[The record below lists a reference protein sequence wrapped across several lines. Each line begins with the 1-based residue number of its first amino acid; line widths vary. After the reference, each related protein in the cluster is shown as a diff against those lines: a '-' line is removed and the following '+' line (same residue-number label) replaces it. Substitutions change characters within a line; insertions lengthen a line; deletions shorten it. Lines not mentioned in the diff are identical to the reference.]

1 MVTWGCLPRLLVLL
15 NPGWMWNRKF
25 SKFQKICVGCLNHP
39 VRCVPQGYHRLKNR
53 TVQASPLLHSP
64 LCLLSHRRCLLASCI
79 LLLSST
85 SPPPLTFSHPANS
98 TLTATSVPP
107 PHYPFCLLSHRYTP
121 CVYFAN
127 SAFPCILLLLSTS
140 PPFRT
145 LYFLLSQC
153 TSPSGTAE
161 TIDAIDDWLLFDNS
175 WQSWL

>member
-1 MVTWGCLPRLLVLL
+1 M
-15 NPGWMWNRKF
+15 
-25 SKFQKICVGCLNHP
+25 GCLNHP

-107 PHYPFCLLSHRYTP
+107 PALPLLPTLAPLHALRVFCKLRLPLHPVTAKHFSALPYTVLP
-121 CVYFAN
+121 
-127 SAFPCILLLLSTS
+127 
-140 PPFRT
+140 T
-145 LYFLLSQC
+145 LAMHFTLRH
-153 TSPSGTAE
+153 SG
-161 TIDAIDDWLLFDNS
+161 NN
-175 WQSWL
+175 